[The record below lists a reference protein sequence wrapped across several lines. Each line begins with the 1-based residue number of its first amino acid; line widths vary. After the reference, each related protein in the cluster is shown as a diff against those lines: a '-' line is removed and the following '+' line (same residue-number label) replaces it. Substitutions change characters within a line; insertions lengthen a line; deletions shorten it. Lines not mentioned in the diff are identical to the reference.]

1 MMGKQRLV
9 GGDHILPGAK
19 RGLDRLLGDTT
30 LAADQL
36 DEDVDPGIAG
46 ELYRVG
52 DEAEAGEVGA
62 AVLAPVAR
70 RHGHDLDRP
79 ADGFGEGYVRIAL
92 VENEQRIRQA
102 ARNIRKFLAESAKSL
117 HNVIPL
123 ASKATRTL

>member
-1 MMGKQRLV
+1 MPARSAAST
-9 GGDHILPGAK
+9 DC
-19 RGLDRLLGDTT
+19 LGDAL

-52 DEAEAGEVGA
+52 DEAEAGDVGA

-79 ADGFGEGYVRIAL
+79 AGGFGEGRASL
-92 VENEQRIRQA
+92 GEKSQDPASDCAETGEPEFQR
-102 ARNIRKFLAESAKSL
+102 LG
-117 HNVIPL
+117 H
-123 ASKATRTL
+123 